1 MKYKNREEVEKV
13 KFENEYEYSILT
25 VFDEDNCGWDYPIDV
40 LLDNGL
46 GDRPKEE
53 KINYLNVI
61 IKDIEH
67 YRDLL

>member
-1 MKYKNREEVEKV
+1 MEKE
-13 KFENEYEYSILT
+13 KKDEYEYCMLT
-25 VFDEDNCGWDYPIDV
+25 VFDEDDCGWDYPIDV

>member
-1 MKYKNREEVEKV
+1 MEKE
-13 KFENEYEYSILT
+13 KKDEYEYCMLT

-46 GDRPKEE
+46 CDRPKEE
-53 KINYLNVI
+53 KISYLNVI